1 MAISTAA
8 NSSIEI
14 ECVILRLGFFCLA
27 SKIAV
32 FQAFADETL
41 KPLRGIPLAQVIMK
55 EIASEKGVENMK
67 KIALAVLLGLTALS
81 SMISLSAPVSFA
93 QEEPAPAPEPKPEKP
108 GE

>member
-1 MAISTAA
+1 VAISTAA

-14 ECVILRLGFFCLA
+14 ERVIMRLGFFRIA

-41 KPLRGIPLAQVIMK
+41 KPRRGIPLALIIIK
-55 EIASEKGVENMK
+55 EFASEKGVENMK
-67 KIALAVLLGLTALS
+67 KFALAVLLGLTALS

-93 QEEPAPAPEPKPEKP
+93 QEEPAPEPKPEKP
-108 GE
+108 SE

>member
-14 ECVILRLGFFCLA
+14 ERVILRLGLFRLS

-32 FQAFADETL
+32 FRAFADETL
-41 KPLRGIPLAQVIMK
+41 KPPRGIPLALVTIK
-55 EIASEKGVENMK
+55 EFASEKGVKNMK
-67 KIALAVLLGLTALS
+67 KFALAVLLGITALS
-81 SMISLSAPVSFA
+81 SLISLSAPVSFA
-93 QEEPAPAPEPKPEKP
+93 QEEPAPAPEPKPETP

>member
-1 MAISTAA
+1 VAISTAA

-14 ECVILRLGFFCLA
+14 ERVILRLGFFCLA

-32 FQAFADETL
+32 SQAFADETL
-41 KPLRGIPLAQVIMK
+41 KPRRGIPLALVIIK
-55 EIASEKGVENMK
+55 EFASEKGVENMK

-93 QEEPAPAPEPKPEKP
+93 QEAPEPEPKPEKP
-108 GE
+108 SE

>member
-1 MAISTAA
+1 VAISTAA

-14 ECVILRLGFFCLA
+14 ERVILRLGFFCLA
-27 SKIAV
+27 SKITV

-41 KPLRGIPLAQVIMK
+41 KPRCGIPLARVIMK
-55 EIASEKGVENMK
+55 EFASEKGVENMK

>member
-14 ECVILRLGFFCLA
+14 ERVILRLGFFCLA

-32 FQAFADETL
+32 FQAFAGETL
-41 KPLRGIPLAQVIMK
+41 KPRRGISLALVIIK
-55 EIASEKGVENMK
+55 EFASEKGVENMK

-93 QEEPAPAPEPKPEKP
+93 QEEPAPEPKPEKP